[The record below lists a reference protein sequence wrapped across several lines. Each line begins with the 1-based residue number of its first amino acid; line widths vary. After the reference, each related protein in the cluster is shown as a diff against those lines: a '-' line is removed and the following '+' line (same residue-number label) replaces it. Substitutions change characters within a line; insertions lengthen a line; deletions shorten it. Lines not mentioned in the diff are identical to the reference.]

1 MVSDKGITPRGIAAL
16 EPYRVQRA
24 VLLTAGFE
32 RRLLPVTVNTPMPL
46 ARVNGVRI
54 IDRLIDAVISA
65 GIDEIYVVRGYL
77 AEEFDQ
83 LLTKYPNI
91 RFIENPLYGST
102 NNISSAV
109 ASCHLFE
116 NAHVFESDL
125 LLTNPRLI
133 TKYQYRSNYLGIA
146 VNKTDDWFF

>member
-32 RRLLPVTVNTPMPL
+32 SRLLPVTVNTPMPL

-102 NNISSAV
+102 NNIATCLRMPMCLR
-109 ASCHLFE
+109 AICC
-116 NAHVFESDL
+116 
-125 LLTNPRLI
+125 
-133 TKYQYRSNYLGIA
+133 
-146 VNKTDDWFF
+146 